1 MIRISTAAVLALCG
15 LSACTS
21 QTGTNVAPEMSS
33 ASSGP
38 SNWSQDQKLF
48 LTTVFNAGLAG
59 SNFYSEQAYIDM
71 GNVVCDSLK
80 ADKPI
85 KTVMA
90 VIVATGRANGL
101 SETDRLELSTTVTAA
116 AVTYLCTDQ
125 LPKLTK

>member
-1 MIRISTAAVLALCG
+1 MSAVVLLASVGLTAC
-15 LSACTS
+15 SS
-21 QTGTNVAPEMSS
+21 QQTRQSAPEASTV
-33 ASSGP
+33 SSGP
-38 SNWSQDQKLF
+38 STWSQDQKLF

-80 ADKPI
+80 SDKPI